1 MRVALVSFSG
11 CANAGELGHSDEHV
25 SALATAL
32 AEQGDDVVV
41 YVRRQTERADATTD
55 RPRRE
60 ANYET
65 VQLPAGPPTALTEA
79 RAMTH
84 LGEYIDGLDS
94 QLCRHRPDVVHSHTW
109 LAGLAAG
116 LATRPDRVPLAH
128 TFHQL
133 GLNNPRSPAP
143 RSPDSRTRT
152 EQTVA
157 QHANRVIALSH
168 TERDLLV
175 DAGLP
180 RDRVS
185 VVPTGVDTERLSP
198 DGPHPGSRFAHRLVV
213 FGPPHQTTLILRA
226 VTALPDTEVVLAVAD
241 PPGRTRLASFLA
253 DLGIANR
260 VRVEPASDAEQ
271 RAALLRSADTVVSC
285 ATPGQCEVGHLE
297 AMACGVPVVA
307 TSPDAA
313 EAVVH
318 GITGL
323 HLVGAGPRQLA
334 RSLRELLDKPVLRQ
348 SMGTAGRDRATAR
361 YAWPRIAAETARIYQ
376 ELAEHT
382 TDDAPTA
389 DPQAAD
395 PAPGVVLAPQRF
407 HASTA

>member
-1 MRVALVSFSG
+1 
-11 CANAGELGHSDEHV
+11 
-25 SALATAL
+25 
-32 AEQGDDVVV
+32 
-41 YVRRQTERADATTD
+41 
-55 RPRRE
+55 
-60 ANYET
+60 
-65 VQLPAGPPTALTEA
+65 
-79 RAMTH
+79 MTH
-84 LGEYIDGLDS
+84 LGEYVDGLDR
-94 QLCRHRPDVVHSHTW
+94 QLRRHRPDVLHSHTW
-109 LAGLAAG
+109 LAGLAAE

-133 GLNNPRSPAP
+133 NLDSLQSPSPRS
-143 RSPDSRTRT
+143 SDSRTRT

-157 QHANRVIALSH
+157 QHANRVIALSQA
-168 TERDLLV
+168 ERDLLV
-175 DAGLP
+175 GAGLP

-213 FGPPHQTTLILRA
+213 FGPPHRTTPILRA
-226 VTALPDTEVVLAVAD
+226 VTALPDTDVVLAVAD
-241 PPGRTRLASFLA
+241 PTGRTRLATFLA

-271 RAALLRSADTVVSC
+271 RAALLRSADAVVSC

-307 TSPDAA
+307 TSPEVA

-334 RSLRELLDKPVLRQ
+334 RSLRELLDKPVQRQ
-348 SMGTAGRDRATAR
+348 SMGAAGRDRATAR
-361 YAWPRIAAETARIYQ
+361 YAWPRIAAETGRIYQ

-382 TDDAPTA
+382 ADDAPIA
-389 DPQAAD
+389 DPQAAG
-395 PAPGVVLAPQRF
+395 PAPGVVPAPRRS
-407 HASTA
+407 HASA